1 MKTLISM
8 LGLVGTAA
16 FMAALY
22 LNAPSF
28 GPVEAREEAKAADCR
43 MMAVDVDEG
52 YGVTLKALRPVCA
65 KTP

>member
-1 MKTLISM
+1 MKTLVSM
-8 LGLVGTAA
+8 LGLVGAAA

-28 GPVEAREEAKAADCR
+28 GPVEAREEAKADCR
-43 MMAVDVDEG
+43 MVAVDVDEG

>member
-1 MKTLISM
+1 MKTLVST

-28 GPVEAREEAKAADCR
+28 GPVEAREEPKGDCR
-43 MMAVDVDEG
+43 MVDNVHNLSHIFG
-52 YGVTLKALRPVCA
+52 T
-65 KTP
+65 

>member
-1 MKTLISM
+1 MKTLVST
-8 LGLVGTAA
+8 LGLVGATA

-28 GPVEAREEAKAADCR
+28 GPVEAREEAKADCR

>member
-1 MKTLISM
+1 
-8 LGLVGTAA
+8 
-16 FMAALY
+16 MAALY

-28 GPVEAREEAKAADCR
+28 GPVEAREEPKGDCR
-43 MMAVDVDEG
+43 MVAVEVDEG

>member
-1 MKTLISM
+1 MKTLVSM
-8 LGLVGTAA
+8 LGLVGAA
-16 FMAALY
+16 ALMAALY

-28 GPVEAREEAKAADCR
+28 GPVQAREEAKADCR
-43 MMAVDVDEG
+43 MVAVDVDEG

>member
-1 MKTLISM
+1 MKTLVSM
-8 LGLVGTAA
+8 LGLVGAVALMT
-16 FMAALY
+16 ALY

-28 GPVEAREEAKAADCR
+28 GPVEAREEAKADCR
-43 MMAVDVDEG
+43 MVAVDVDEG

>member
-1 MKTLISM
+1 MKTLVSM
-8 LGLVGTAA
+8 LGLIGAAA

-28 GPVEAREEAKAADCR
+28 GPVEAREEPKANCR